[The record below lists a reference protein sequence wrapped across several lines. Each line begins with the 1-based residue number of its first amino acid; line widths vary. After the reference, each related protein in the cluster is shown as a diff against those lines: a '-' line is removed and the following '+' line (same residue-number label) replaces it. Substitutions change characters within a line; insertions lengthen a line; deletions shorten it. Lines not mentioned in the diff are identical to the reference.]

1 MANDENFCIPGHT
14 VQMYDRGGRRSIGP
28 ALDLSS
34 VQWGRQRDAI
44 SEAKITITG
53 DACSRQY
60 DFLSS
65 LRTHRHEMAVF
76 RGSDRVWE
84 GPVHRIGD
92 YSSRFEVV
100 AHDVLQYL
108 DAQPLTQTWSNAY
121 PNTSSVTARIGEII
135 RYEMTHGRTQ
145 KDVNNVT
152 VNVPA
157 WESANPPANVVPHLQ
172 IHHFANEAGTSAVT
186 EPYEMSVFQH
196 LASLARQSGIDFTA
210 VGRAIHIW
218 DVSRSLGRTSPMSD
232 ENFLEN
238 VILTEY
244 GADHTQA
251 AYVVSSDGA
260 YGSAITAENLDY
272 YGPWTKVFTT
282 YNEEGTEAPTVVEL
296 NSQARRNL
304 AGRTPV
310 PIEVRIPDNS
320 TILLTD
326 AFTIHDLVPGVQ
338 VPLRAVLNARKM
350 DQLQKIDSVTVI
362 ENENGETIKVT
373 LTPATKPD
381 DDVDAEEQE

>member
-1 MANDENFCIPGHT
+1 MPTDENFCVPGHT
-14 VQMYDRGGRRSIGP
+14 VQMYDRGGRRALGP

-34 VQWGRQRDAI
+34 VRWSRQRDAI
-44 SEAKITITG
+44 SDAKITITG

-60 DFLSS
+60 EFLSS

-76 RGSDRVWE
+76 RGQDRVWE
-84 GPVHRIGD
+84 GPIHRIGD
-92 YSSRFEVV
+92 FSTRFEIV

-108 DAQPLTQTWSNAY
+108 DAQPLTQEWSNAH
-121 PNTSSVTARIGEII
+121 PNSAPVTTRIGNII
-135 RYEMTHGRTQ
+135 QYEMTHGRTQ
-145 KDVNNVT
+145 KDVNDVT

-157 WESANPPANVVPHLQ
+157 WELLDPPANVVPHLQ
-172 IHHFANEAGTSAVT
+172 IHHFPNEAGTSAVT
-186 EPYEMSVFQH
+186 EPFEMTVFQH
-196 LASLARQSGIDFTA
+196 LASLARQSGIDFTTI
-210 VGRAIHIW
+210 GRAIHIW

-232 ENFLEN
+232 SNFLEY

-251 AYVVSSDGA
+251 AYVVGSDGA
-260 YGSAITAENLDY
+260 YGSAITRENLDY
-272 YGPWTKVFTT
+272 YGPWTKIFTT
-282 YNEEGTEAPTVVEL
+282 YNEEGTEAPTVSEL

-310 PIEVRIPDNS
+310 PVEVRIPDNS

-326 AFTIHDLVPGVQ
+326 AFTIHDLVPGTQ
-338 VPLRAVLNARKM
+338 VPLRALLNARKM
-350 DQLQKIDSVTVI
+350 DQLQKIDSVTVV
-362 ENENGETIKVT
+362 EDENGESIRVT

-381 DDVDAEEQE
+381 SDEEEE